1 MVFHL
6 FLFFFP
12 SPLPFFHSFPPP
24 SFFFSEKTL
33 EIAHC
38 HESHEEKEGSRFII
52 SCWKLKEINK
62 YIEVKKLC
70 WMELILIRHRAR
82 NKWALGCIIFPVL
95 VWLSSG
101 KLGIATA

>member
-33 EIAHC
+33 EIARC